1 MTRKFVRRLILGTF
15 WNSLVYGVALFGGA
29 GTFDWW
35 RAWVLL
41 GVIVVATVLTMLLV
55 FRTRPD
61 LLDERV
67 RGMVQKGQPVVDR
80 LIVLPF
86 MVVYALSIAFIGFD
100 VFQLHLLPKPSV
112 VVSSLGMVLVVAG
125 WWIIALVFRENSFAA
140 PVVKHQ
146 AEREHRVVDTGV
158 YSVVRHPM
166 YAGIFVFNVGIALW
180 LESYAGAIAAVVP
193 MALLGLR
200 IVFEERFLR
209 HELAGYEAYTEKVR
223 YRLVPFVW

>member
-1 MTRKFVRRLILGTF
+1 MFIRRLVIGIA
-15 WNSLVYGVALFGGA
+15 WNLLTYGALLFATA

-41 GVIVVATVLTMLLV
+41 GVIVVMTVMTMMLV

-61 LLDERV
+61 LLRERM
-67 RGMVQKGQPVVDR
+67 RGMVQKGQPMVDR
-80 LIVLPF
+80 VIVLTF
-86 MVVYALSIAFIGFD
+86 LVTYVGSIAFIAVD
-100 VFQLHLLPKPSV
+100 VFELHLLPKPGV
-112 VVSSLGMVLVVAG
+112 WVSSLGMVLVVLG
-125 WWIIALVFRENSFAA
+125 WLIIALVFRENAFAA

-146 AEREHRVVDTGV
+146 AEREHHVVDTGV

-166 YAGIFVFNVGIALW
+166 YGGIFIYNVGLALW
-180 LESYAGAIAAVVP
+180 LESYAGAIAALVP
-193 MALLGLR
+193 MSLLAVR

-209 HELAGYEAYTEKVR
+209 ERLDGYRAYTGRVR